1 MSPSQN
7 CNLRK
12 CFKHLIYPGSRLGRL
27 QEYIQAG
34 SEDRTSEGSRRATG
48 EFRLIFDS
56 GEREY
61 GRGTTQRNQRSGLGN
76 DGEAI
81 PRGR

>member
-1 MSPSQN
+1 MNPS
-7 CNLRK
+7 
-12 CFKHLIYPGSRLGRL
+12 LGFATGTTAGV
-27 QEYIQAG
+27 QAG
-34 SEDRTSEGSRRATG
+34 SGDRTSEGSRRATG
-48 EFRLIFDS
+48 QLRLIFDS

-76 DGEAI
+76 DCEVI